1 MIASEGFQKMNQ
13 LGAGGIPFFFMAD
26 FEMEQVEVM
35 ELHEME
41 DIFFDFNGIKN
52 HRIPY
57 GREAIPIKKGRIP
70 FMEYKLAFDTVFE
83 GLLYGN
89 SFLLNLT
96 RATAIQLEHS
106 LFDVFLNSA
115 AKYKLFYKDEFVV
128 FSPEPFVKIRDN
140 VISSYPMKGTANANV
155 PDAAKKLLSNEKEL
169 SEHYTIVDLIR
180 NDLSMVADQVRVSAF
195 RYLEEIYANNQ
206 KLYQISSKIEGDLKE
221 GWKKNI
227 GDIFERI
234 LPAGSVSGAPKQKT
248 IEIIKLAE
256 KEKRGFYTG
265 VMGYFDG
272 NTLDSGVMIRF
283 IEKRGNRYFYRS
295 GGGITFQSDLNS
307 EYSELIDKIYVPIS
321 GNH

>member
-1 MIASEGFQKMNQ
+1 MVASEGFQKMNK
-13 LGAGGIPFFFMAD
+13 LGADGIPFFFVID
-26 FEMEQVEVM
+26 FEMEQVEVSA
-35 ELHEME
+35 LQDLE
-41 DIFFDFNGIKN
+41 DVFFDFNGIKN
-52 HRIPY
+52 HKMAY
-57 GREAIPIKKGRIP
+57 GNEAIPIKKGRIP
-70 FMEYKLAFDTVFE
+70 FMEYKAAFDIVFE

-96 RATAIQLEHS
+96 RATEIILDHS
-106 LFDVFLNSA
+106 LFDIFLNSS
-115 AKYKLFYKDEFVV
+115 AKYKLFYKDKFVV
-128 FSPEPFVKIRDN
+128 FSPEPFVKIQQN

-155 PDAAKKLLSNEKEL
+155 PNAAQKLLSNEKEL

-180 NDLSMVADQVRVSAF
+180 NDLSMVADHVRVSAF

-206 KLYQISSKIEGDLKE
+206 KLYQISSKIEGDLMVNWKE
-221 GWKKNI
+221 QI
-227 GDIFERI
+227 GDIFKRL
-234 LPAGSVSGAPKQKT
+234 LPAGSICGAPKQKT
-248 IEIIKLAE
+248 IEIIKEAE

-272 NTLDSGVMIRF
+272 ETLDSGVMIRF
-283 IEKRGNRYFYRS
+283 IEKRDDKYFYRS